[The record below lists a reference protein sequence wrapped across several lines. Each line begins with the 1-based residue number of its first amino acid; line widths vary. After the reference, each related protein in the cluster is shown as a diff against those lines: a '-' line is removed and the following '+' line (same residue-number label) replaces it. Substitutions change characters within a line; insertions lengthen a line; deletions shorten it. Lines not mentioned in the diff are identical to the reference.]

1 MATPDSER
9 CPAGCP
15 AANELGAGVDRR
27 GRFRARVRSSGQ
39 TQFEVPLG
47 EFTLS
52 TAAAVRLSAGEK
64 PYLAL
69 VGSTDRETN
78 RYRLLI
84 VDSMRQ
90 AVYDEILDRYPR
102 VLVASQADGSDTL
115 FINDG
120 LGLRQL
126 RRN

>member
-1 MATPDSER
+1 
-9 CPAGCP
+9 
-15 AANELGAGVDRR
+15 
-27 GRFRARVRSSGQ
+27 
-39 TQFEVPLG
+39 
-47 EFTLS
+47 
-52 TAAAVRLSAGEK
+52 
-64 PYLAL
+64 L
-69 VGSTDRETN
+69 VGSTDHETN
-78 RYRLLI
+78 RYRLPI

>member
-1 MATPDSER
+1 
-9 CPAGCP
+9 
-15 AANELGAGVDRR
+15 
-27 GRFRARVRSSGQ
+27 
-39 TQFEVPLG
+39 
-47 EFTLS
+47 
-52 TAAAVRLSAGEK
+52 
-64 PYLAL
+64 L

-78 RYRLLI
+78 RYRLPI